1 MTRHIFLFIVMSVC
15 FLCGHAQEDAYLR
28 TMTTDLVG
36 LRSKKAS
43 ESALKKLVI
52 NWSASNSPKLAIM
65 DDIRFDRSAEYRG
78 SGANM
83 FKVNQLITQVRKRQ
97 NPQMVSRGEFFNS
110 TERGVFYSAIEK
122 TIKGGCTARYT
133 LTGHIGR
140 QEFVLMSFNPKSR
153 FKATVNGREARET
166 DVPGVMTVDVGK
178 VRREDKIVITI
189 SNLSSGN
196 ESFVILNHNPQK

>member
-1 MTRHIFLFIVMSVC
+1 MT
-15 FLCGHAQEDAYLR
+15 
-28 TMTTDLVG
+28 
-36 LRSKKAS
+36 
-43 ESALKKLVI
+43 
-52 NWSASNSPKLAIM
+52 
-65 DDIRFDRSAEYRG
+65 
-78 SGANM
+78 
-83 FKVNQLITQVRKRQ
+83 
-97 NPQMVSRGEFFNS
+97 MVSKGEYFNS
-110 TERGVFYSAIEK
+110 TERDIHYSAIEK
-122 TIKGGCTARYT
+122 TIKKGCTATYT
-133 LTGHIGR
+133 LTGHVGR